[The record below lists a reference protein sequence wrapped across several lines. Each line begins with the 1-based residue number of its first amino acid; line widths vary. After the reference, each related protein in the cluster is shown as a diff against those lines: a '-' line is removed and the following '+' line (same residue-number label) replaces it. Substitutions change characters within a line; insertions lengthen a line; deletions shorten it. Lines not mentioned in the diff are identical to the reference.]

1 MKLAK
6 DYNSV
11 MGRSAE
17 IMRESL
23 GLDFNDFESGSVAF
37 DYEGLMKATGYTIDD
52 VLVHDAHCKDNT
64 LHMMLAMMSGD
75 MPVALGI
82 IRDVEAPTY
91 DESVHQ
97 QLEEVQAKMP
107 SRTLNEFLMSGET
120 WEIK

>member
-1 MKLAK
+1 
-6 DYNSV
+6 
-11 MGRSAE
+11 
-17 IMRESL
+17 
-23 GLDFNDFESGSVAF
+23 
-37 DYEGLMKATGYTIDD
+37 
-52 VLVHDAHCKDNT
+52 
-64 LHMMLAMMSGD
+64 MMLAMMSGD